1 MGRDGTPLWEP
12 GGAAYIRSIP
22 PRKTRKKMA
31 ALNLI
36 TLAILIVGGLNLS
49 STAFSD
55 VDFVTQT
62 FGDSWLAKLAYAVIG
77 FSALYQI
84 LPLTRAIGR
93 SDDAPAKVAKA

>member
-1 MGRDGTPLWEP
+1 
-12 GGAAYIRSIP
+12 
-22 PRKTRKKMA
+22 MA

-62 FGDSWLAKLAYAVIG
+62 FGASWLAKLAYGVIG
-77 FSALYQI
+77 FAALYQI

-93 SDDAPAKVAKA
+93 SDDAAAKHAKA